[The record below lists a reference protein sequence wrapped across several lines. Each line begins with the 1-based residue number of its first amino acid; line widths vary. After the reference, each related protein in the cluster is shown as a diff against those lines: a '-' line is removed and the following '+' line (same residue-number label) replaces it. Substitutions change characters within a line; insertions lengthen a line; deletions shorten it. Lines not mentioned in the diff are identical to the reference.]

1 MFKRLMLSAVV
12 VGLAGCGSVPMFVDL
27 GNEHIIRGKASGAV
41 GGTVKFSATD
51 ARNSVT
57 CEGSYP
63 FKLSMVVNGTM
74 QCSDGKVGTYI
85 MNGEAGPAWRGEGEF
100 SNGEKFRIFVNY
112 TTDPD
117 KR

>member
-1 MFKRLMLSAVV
+1 MLKRLMLSAVV

-27 GNEHIIRGKASGAV
+27 GDDHVIRGKASGAV
-41 GGTVKFSATD
+41 GGTVTFSATN